1 MKKIN
6 SGDLVYVPAEVVL
19 RSPSSNNS
27 SIVEKWIK
35 LDQPRNLLVT
45 TVNKKTYQVYYEDKH
60 WLVEKNKVYE
70 V

>member
-19 RSPSSNNS
+19 RAPSSNDS

-35 LDQPRNLLVT
+35 LDKPRNLLVT

>member
-6 SGDLVYVPAEVVL
+6 SGDLVYIPAEVVL
-19 RSPSSNNS
+19 RATSADNS
-27 SIVEKWIK
+27 RVVERWVK
-35 LDQPRNLLVT
+35 LDKPKSLLVT
-45 TVNKKTYQVYYEDKH
+45 NVYEEVYQVYYENKN